1 MIYSMTG
8 FGSARAEA
16 QNLSTLVE
24 IKSVNHR
31 YLDVHI
37 KIPAE
42 YQNFENIIRQR
53 ISGAFKRGRLDVF
66 VRVDYK
72 RENIK
77 LDVNHSLIRAYV
89 EMISGLK
96 KTYPVQGDL
105 TLDMITRLPGL
116 VSVSST
122 DLSADELDLIGK
134 TLGEATD
141 AALAQLRQMRTTEGR
156 ALMEDID
163 RRLGNID
170 RHLSTI
176 LTHAIDFV
184 EHYRKQLISRVT
196 ELAPQLVGESAHR
209 LETEALLYAE
219 RSDIAE
225 ETTRLRSHLDQ
236 FAGLKNLQDE
246 TGKRMD
252 FLLQEMNREVTTILS
267 KTSGLNELGVGIG
280 QAAIEIKVEI
290 EKLREQVQN
299 IE

>member
-16 QNLSTLVE
+16 PNLSVLVE

-37 KIPAE
+37 KIPSE
-42 YQNFENIIRQR
+42 YQNFENIIRQKT
-53 ISGAFKRGRLDVF
+53 SGAFKRGRLDAF
-66 VRVDYK
+66 VRIDYK

-77 LDVNHSLIRAYV
+77 LDVNHNLIRAYV
-89 EMISGLK
+89 DMMSGLK
-96 KTYPVQGDL
+96 SAYPIQGDISL
-105 TLDMITRLPGL
+105 EMITRLPGL
-116 VSVSST
+116 VTIST
-122 DLSADELDLIGK
+122 GDLSQEELDLIGRK
-134 TLGEATD
+134 LAEAAD
-141 AALAQLRQMRTTEGR
+141 GALAQLNQMRIAEGK

-163 RRLGNID
+163 RRTANID
-170 RHLSTI
+170 RRLQTI
-176 LTHAIDFV
+176 LAHANDFL
-184 EHYRKQLISRVT
+184 EHNRQQLIARVT
-196 ELAPQLVGESAHR
+196 ELAPQLVAESGHR

-236 FAGLKNLQDE
+236 FAGLKNLQE
-246 TGKRMD
+246 EAGKRMD
-252 FLLQEMNREVTTILS
+252 FILQEMNREVTTILS
-267 KTSGLNELGVGIG
+267 KTSGLNELGAGIG

-299 IE
+299 LE